1 MDNKKRLH
9 PFFIISRLASNYKTY
24 LAFIFVFNTDIG
36 YWKYLILAFLILL
49 SLVTSIATYLKTN
62 YEFSSGIFIYDSG
75 VSLKTKKQV
84 PYQNIQNVDTSANM
98 VYQMLGLVSLDI
110 NILGETI
117 KLSPISKKEANFI
130 ISEINSKTDTEFEI
144 VEASNNQLV
153 SLNFKELSLL
163 SLLKSELIITFFI
176 ITAFLDDIADFLKF
190 IFGDKLS
197 KHFKNFV
204 DFEVVNFK
212 SGLILVL
219 LTILLVFVVSY
230 VRMLIKFYNFSLV
243 SKDNELICKYGLFN
257 KVSLVIKKERIQ
269 KVVISQN
276 FRYKLLNMKELEI
289 TTLTDNV
296 VDLST
301 KSTVNLIP
309 IANDSFVEKFAKE
322 VLNIDTDYYT
332 NENYELLSKDAK
344 NIIARWS
351 IFYIF
356 ALGALISTLIYF
368 IPAFNENLYLSIT
381 LGLSLFTVFSL
392 YEYISYKFRV
402 NFEGTLLSD
411 NMIVR
416 KDTVFL
422 NKRVSYL
429 KPVKVGNISRS
440 THILLRNKNLY
451 SMHINTI
458 GHSGDITIDY
468 LTKDYTE
475 KVYNYLVNREV
486 ANE

>member
-1 MDNKKRLH
+1 MDNKRRLH
-9 PFFIISRLASNYKTY
+9 PFFIISRLASNYKLY
-24 LAFIFVFNTDIG
+24 LVFVFSLSGKRD
-36 YWKYLILAFLILL
+36 YWDYLIISFIILVIFATSVAKYLKI
-49 SLVTSIATYLKTN
+49 N
-62 YEFSSGIFIYDSG
+62 YEFNNGMFIYDSG

-98 VYQMLGLVSLDI
+98 VYQILGLVSLDI
-110 NILGETI
+110 NIVGETI
-117 KLSPISKKEANFI
+117 KLSPISKKEANCI
-130 ISEINSKTDTEFEI
+130 ISEINSGVGAEFEI
-144 VEASNNQLV
+144 VEESNDKLV

-163 SLLKSELIITFFI
+163 ALLKSELIITFFV
-176 ITAFLDDIADFLKF
+176 ITAFIDDIADFFKF
-190 IFGDKLS
+190 IFDDKLS
-197 KHFKNFV
+197 KYFKNFIN
-204 DFEVVNFK
+204 FEDMNFRSILLVV
-212 SGLILVL
+212 LA
-219 LTILLVFVVSY
+219 TILLVFVVSY
-230 VRMLIKFYNFSLV
+230 LRMLIKFYNFSLV

-309 IANDSFVEKFAKE
+309 IANASFVEKFAKE
-322 VLNIDTDYYT
+322 ILNIDTDYYAK
-332 NENYELLSKDAK
+332 ENYELLSKDAK
-344 NIIARWS
+344 KIIVRWS

-356 ALGALISTLIYF
+356 ALGIFISILIYF
-368 IPAFNENLYLSIT
+368 IPAFNENLNLAIVLGSSIFI
-381 LGLSLFTVFSL
+381 LFAL
-392 YEYISYKFRV
+392 YKYISYKFRA

-416 KDTVFL
+416 KDTFFL

-429 KPVKVGNISRS
+429 KSVKVGNISRF
-440 THILLRNKNLY
+440 TNILLRKKNLY
-451 SMHINTI
+451 NLHINTI
-458 GHSGDITIDY
+458 GYSGDISIDY

-486 ANE
+486 PNE